1 MRMPMKLRT
10 GSKERGTR
18 EKKIGLG
25 TPSGVGTLTMVPNTN
40 VNTIMSAKGWI
51 DSPQAPRNSVCLY
64 RTLTSR
70 HAKK

>member
-40 VNTIMSAKGWI
+40 VNTIMSAKGWMI
-51 DSPQAPRNSVCLY
+51 AQAPPNSVCLY
-64 RTLTSR
+64 RTFTSR
-70 HAKK
+70 HTKK